1 MSFHVLFVCSGNTC
15 RSPIAEALARKLV
28 AEGGFKKVVVSSAG
42 INAIDGSG
50 ASTGALEVAREHGID
65 LESFQSRRLT
75 PSLAESASLILVMEP
90 VHRPGVLSILPWAD
104 TRTHVLGAFAGVEGA
119 DGWVPDP
126 FGGSLESYRRAYLRI
141 DRLLRES
148 MDRILQL
155 ARSQADAG

>member
-15 RSPIAEALARKLV
+15 RSPIAEALARKLL
-28 AEGGFKKVVVSSAG
+28 AEEGIKKVVVSSAG

-50 ASTGALEVAREHGID
+50 ASTGALEVAREHGVD

-90 VHRPGVLSILPWAD
+90 AHRPGVLSILPWAD
-104 TRTHVLGAFAGVEGA
+104 TRTHVLGTFAGVDGA

-126 FGGSLESYRRAYLRI
+126 FGGSLESYRRAYQRI
-141 DRLLRES
+141 EKLLRES

>member
-28 AEGGFKKVVVSSAG
+28 AEEGVKKIIVSSAG

-50 ASTGALEVAREHGID
+50 ASTGALEIAREHGID
-65 LESFQSRRLT
+65 LESFQSRRLS

-90 VHRPGVLSILPWAD
+90 AHRPGVLSVLPWAD
-104 TRTHVLGAFAGVEGA
+104 TRTHVLGTFAGVDGP

-126 FGGSLESYRRAYLRI
+126 FGGSLESYRKAYQRI

-148 MDRILQL
+148 MDRILEL